1 MGKLYTKKE
10 LRDAWRSGEACE
22 AFWMCKE
29 ARDILMDSAF
39 SADDEPLES
48 EIIDAAYWS
57 KNNER

>member
-10 LRDAWRSGEACE
+10 LREAWRSKEGD
-22 AFWMCKE
+22 AFWLCKE

-39 SADDEPLES
+39 SADDEPLQS

>member
-10 LRDAWRSGEACE
+10 LREAWRSEEGD
-22 AFWMCKE
+22 AFWLCKE

-39 SADDEPLES
+39 SADDEPLQA

-57 KNNER
+57 EKNER